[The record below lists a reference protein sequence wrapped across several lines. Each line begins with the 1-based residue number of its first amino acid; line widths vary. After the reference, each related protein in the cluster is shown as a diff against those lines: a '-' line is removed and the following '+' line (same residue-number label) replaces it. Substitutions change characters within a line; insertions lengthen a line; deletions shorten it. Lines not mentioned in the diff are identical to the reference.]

1 MGSIYNKQ
9 GARSENAA
17 LQTNRNG
24 DVLSSSSTLPS
35 SLGTITPLTPTAS
48 IGLLGTPWADGYFSG
63 QVRAN
68 SLVANTLSADTVN
81 ATSFVGAMVP
91 AGDLI
96 PVVSATY
103 DLGSTANKWKDI
115 YFSGRAYGGGVTLT
129 AQAQT
134 QDIIPVAN
142 ALYTL
147 GNNATRFTDLYLS
160 GNVVGAS
167 GLFSTMV
174 SAPSVATGTTG
185 TVSANIIAPSDGVD
199 KTLGTSGNKWT
210 TLYVSGDVSG
220 ATGSFTGLLSAPT
233 ISAGTTGTIT
243 ADVIGPAAGS
253 NQTLGTAINQ
263 WANIYSV
270 AGTYSGTLTAALLK
284 QNLPSIT
291 SGTQNV
297 VMGNLAGAALTTGSF
312 NVAIGERALSVG
324 ATTSNNTAIGTNAL
338 RNAVSASDS
347 NTAIGMN
354 AMYCAA
360 GATPS
365 LCVAIGPQAMS
376 LNVTTAA
383 NTVAVGA
390 YAGNLITSA
399 SGCTLVGTNAG
410 QALTTGSYNSYFG
423 FDITS
428 ANNVTGG
435 SNTVLGA
442 NNAFTAVASD
452 SCVLGASN
460 SIGHTQCIVLGSSIT
475 TAAAN
480 RLYLGS
486 ATRALGTATTVGAA
500 GGATALPA
508 TPTTYLIAYVNGTQ
522 YKIPLYDP

>member
-17 LQTNRNG
+17 LHTNRNG

-96 PVVSATY
+96 PVVSAAY

-167 GLFSTMV
+167 GLFSTMI

-185 TVSANIIAPSDGVD
+185 TVSADIIAPSAGAN
-199 KTLGTSGNKWT
+199 KSLGTSPNPWT
-210 TLYVSGDVSG
+210 TLYLSG
-220 ATGSFTGLLSAPT
+220 ALTADTAALTTSLTVPT
-233 ISAGTTGTIT
+233 ISCGTTGTI
-243 ADVIGPAAGS
+243 S
-253 NQTLGTAINQ
+253 
-263 WANIYSV
+263 ANLI
-270 AGTYSGTLTAALLK
+270 A
-284 QNLPSIT
+284 PS
-291 SGTQNV
+291 
-297 VMGNLAGAALTTGSF
+297 
-312 NVAIGERALSVG
+312 
-324 ATTSNNTAIGTNAL
+324 
-338 RNAVSASDS
+338 
-347 NTAIGMN
+347 
-354 AMYCAA
+354 A
-360 GATPS
+360 GAT
-365 LCVAIGPQAMS
+365 MS
-376 LNVTTAA
+376 LGTSGSVWKSVYVDTLRFYPTAYP
-383 NTVAVGA
+383 TVG
-390 YAGNLITSA
+390 
-399 SGCTLVGTNAG
+399 
-410 QALTTGSYNSYFG
+410 
-423 FDITS
+423 
-428 ANNVTGG
+428 
-435 SNTVLGA
+435 
-442 NNAFTAVASD
+442 
-452 SCVLGASN
+452 
-460 SIGHTQCIVLGSSIT
+460 
-475 TAAAN
+475 
-480 RLYLGS
+480 
-486 ATRALGTATTVGAA
+486 TVGAA
-500 GGATALPA
+500 GAASALPA
-508 TPTTYLIAYVNGTQ
+508 APLGYLPIDIGGTIV
-522 YKIPLYDP
+522 KIPFYSS